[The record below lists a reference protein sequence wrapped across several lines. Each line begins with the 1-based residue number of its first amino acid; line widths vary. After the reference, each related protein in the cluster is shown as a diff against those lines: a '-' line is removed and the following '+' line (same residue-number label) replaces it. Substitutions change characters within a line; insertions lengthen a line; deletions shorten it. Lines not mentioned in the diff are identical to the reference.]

1 MILHGSVK
9 SLVQCGGLAVGLMLA
24 FSVAA
29 EVSTRQGLPWDWSHR
44 HLIYGNPDTP
54 DEAIQ
59 KGTYDPRNFRDPRYL
74 AAMIRKVETRAAV
87 AAERSAASRGTAK
100 AAVTRPAWP
109 VIKEPTRQPPIH
121 RDWTHVIGGASGR
134 GNAGVFPA
142 KYSFDISAA
151 PSCADDFV
159 VYPTASAGAT
169 GSGNFASRTGSWDGS
184 GNFGNGTVVITNGTR
199 VLTLTQS
206 TSQNTGLFFQGNNA
220 SRVANLA
227 DAINRN
233 GGAVGVTASFS
244 GNVITVTSMTQGTAS
259 NSITITEG
267 LNNFSW
273 AGGTLTG
280 GSGSAGQPT
289 VLAFNQL
296 YTTSCG
302 GRDQP
307 DVMWSYNTGV
317 GAFAETSPTLSLDGT
332 QVAFVQRVGTAA
344 SLVVLK
350 WSASS
355 PGGAGSPVA
364 LANTAAGSYR
374 ACTAPCMT
382 VIPFA
387 GGDNNT
393 NASPYYYYES
403 DELWVGS
410 TSGQLHKFTGVFNG
424 TPAAAGSPWPV
435 TVVAS
440 RGLSSPV
447 YDPATNLVFVGSA
460 REPTTSTGGRL
471 HSVNNGSG
479 AVITSGLLA
488 GNPLGNNGSTGVA
501 EAPIVDSQ
509 AQRVYAS
516 VASDNSTGCSGV
528 ECQAIYQ
535 FPTNASINGLTAP
548 SVQTGRGQIYTRIN
562 YGGVFDDAYYTSAN
576 AANPSGFLYVCGSS
590 SPAASSRQ
598 PTLWRIPITNNVMG
612 TPVVGPTLVSADTT
626 DANGGCSP
634 ITDVQ
639 NGATNYIY
647 VSVPDTGNRT
657 GCTGSCI
664 YSFNLSVGIWNTSKN
679 AAAGLPAPGATSGII
694 IDNIS
699 GVAGASQVYYANRSN
714 PGNAI
719 QASQNGLN

>member
-1 MILHGSVK
+1 MILHGSPKAFARYGVLALG
-9 SLVQCGGLAVGLMLA
+9 LVFA
-24 FSVAA
+24 VAA
-29 EVSTRQGLPWDWSHR
+29 QAADSGRMGLPWDWSHR
-44 HLIYGNPDTP
+44 HLVYGNPDTVE
-54 DEAIQ
+54 EAMQ
-59 KGTYDPRNFRDPRYL
+59 KGTYDQWVKDYRDPRFVSRL
-74 AAMIRKVETRAAV
+74 VRKMEARAARAPGAAV
-87 AAERSAASRGTAK
+87 AK
-100 AAVTRPAWP
+100 AAARPVWP
-109 VIKEPTRQPPIH
+109 GAVNPRQPPIH

-159 VYPTASAGAT
+159 VYPTSSSGAT

-184 GNFGNGTVVITNGTR
+184 GNFGAGTVVITNGTR

-206 TSQNTGLFFQGNNA
+206 TTLNTGLFFEGDNG

-227 DAINRN
+227 NAINRN
-233 GGAVGVTASFS
+233 GGAVGVTASFV

-259 NSITITEG
+259 NAITITEG
-267 LNNFSW
+267 LNNFAW
-273 AGGTLTG
+273 TGGTLAG
-280 GSGSAGQPT
+280 GSGTAGQPT
-289 VLAFNQL
+289 ILAFNQL

-307 DVMWSYNTGV
+307 SVMWSYNTGT

-332 QVAFVQRVGTAA
+332 QVVFVQRVGAAA

-382 VIPFA
+382 VIPLS
-387 GGDNNT
+387 GGANNT
-393 NASPYYYYES
+393 ASSPYYYYDS
-403 DELWVGS
+403 DELWVGAIDG
-410 TSGQLHKFTGVFNG
+410 TLHKFTGVFNG
-424 TPAAAGSPWPV
+424 TPAAAGGPWPV
-435 TVVAS
+435 TVVAN
-440 RGLSSPV
+440 REMSSPV

-471 HSVNNGSG
+471 HSVNNGTG

-488 GNPLGNNGSTGVA
+488 GNPVGNLGSSGVS

-509 AQRVYAS
+509 AQRVYAF
-516 VASDNSTGCSGV
+516 VASDASTGCSGV
-528 ECQAIYQ
+528 ECHAIYQ
-535 FPTNASINGLTAP
+535 FATNVSISGLTTP
-548 SVQTGRGQIYTRIN
+548 RVQTGRGQIYTRVN
-562 YGGVFDDAYYTSAN
+562 YGGVFDDAYYTSADP
-576 AANPSGFLYVCGSS
+576 ANPSGFLYVCGSS
-590 SPAASSRQ
+590 SPGASSRQ

-612 TPVVGPTLVSADTT
+612 APVVGPTLVSADTT

-639 NGATNYIY
+639 NGATNFIFL
-647 VSVPDTGNRT
+647 SVPDTGNRT

-664 YSFNLSVGIWNTSKN
+664 YSFNLAGVWNTTKN
-679 AAAGLPAPGATSGII
+679 AAAGLPAPGGTSGII
-694 IDNIS
+694 IDNVS